1 MPYFFSVYTSLAS
14 MPADYSQIGL
24 QHKPICRGIDT
35 VEKALVEN
43 LQNFYVVTFDEGELL
58 CVSYFQ
64 LLAVKPVHFNLANKK
79 LQQAALSLA
88 LRLVKPSLLVAGN
101 LFRHDVQFFEFAN
114 ATHTSEKQ
122 ADIFMATTNHLIS
135 YTNASGIFLKDVQHD
150 IAAHIQQ
157 DNTYIQMQD
166 DVSMEMNIPANW
178 SSFADYEHALKHKYL
193 QRCRKIRTSF
203 EGIHIIK
210 FSEAD
215 IKRYSTEMEQ
225 LYLQVTKKQLVSM
238 GIINHSFFEELKKSL
253 QDDYNVCGYFHGE
266 KLVAFSS
273 AILHD
278 GEYDMNYIGFDY
290 AYNQSHNLYFN
301 ILFHCLENAMSTGCH
316 KLILGRTAP
325 EAKAIMGCS
334 PDYRFSFYKLRNVIV
349 NWFYQMVAAY
359 FKEQQGNKWKD
370 RHPFKSNYYAAA
382 PPNVEQ

>member
-1 MPYFFSVYTSLAS
+1 
-14 MPADYSQIGL
+14 
-24 QHKPICRGIDT
+24 
-35 VEKALVEN
+35 
-43 LQNFYVVTFDEGELL
+43 
-58 CVSYFQ
+58 
-64 LLAVKPVHFNLANKK
+64 
-79 LQQAALSLA
+79 
-88 LRLVKPSLLVAGN
+88 
-101 LFRHDVQFFEFAN
+101 
-114 ATHTSEKQ
+114 
-122 ADIFMATTNHLIS
+122 
-135 YTNASGIFLKDVQHD
+135 
-150 IAAHIQQ
+150 
-157 DNTYIQMQD
+157 
-166 DVSMEMNIPANW
+166 
-178 SSFADYEHALKHKYL
+178 
-193 QRCRKIRTSF
+193 
-203 EGIHIIK
+203 
-210 FSEAD
+210 
-215 IKRYSTEMEQ
+215 
-225 LYLQVTKKQLVSM
+225 M

-370 RHPFKSNYYAAA
+370 RHPFKSNYYATA
-382 PPNVEQ
+382 PPNVGQ